1 MKKLILC
8 IVMLFTLIE
17 VSAQYHV
24 TVVGSKNGTVTL
36 RSTGYG
42 KKASK
47 ASIDAELSAIKTIL
61 FVGVGKT
68 PYNNPLIHEDQS
80 VVETKYKSFFDGLY
94 TQGYKSFVES
104 VVIVTPFGKNALKQK
119 CITMDICIRAE
130 QLRKH
135 LEKNEIIRRFGL

>member
-8 IVMLFTLIE
+8 IVMLFTLVE
-17 VSAQYHV
+17 VFAQYHV

-68 PYNNPLIHEDQS
+68 PYNNPLIH
-80 VVETKYKSFFDGLY
+80 
-94 TQGYKSFVES
+94 
-104 VVIVTPFGKNALKQK
+104 
-119 CITMDICIRAE
+119 
-130 QLRKH
+130 
-135 LEKNEIIRRFGL
+135 